1 MRKIGVLVVVA
12 FFAVAVGAQQAARE
26 LVYVPQKDVEER
38 IRKAPANSIGEQE
51 LNLIERT
58 PDHAGILLRRVLP
71 GKAEVHTTE
80 TDIWYVIDGGCILVT
95 GGTVVDPK
103 PEGTGQIRGT
113 GITGGTEWTL
123 SKGDFMRIP
132 NGMPH
137 WIKKIN
143 DGELVYTVVKYA
155 EPAK

>member
-1 MRKIGVLVVVA
+1 MRKVGALALVVL
-12 FFAVAVGAQQAARE
+12 FAVTVGAQAARE

-80 TDIWYVIDGGCILVT
+80 TDVWYVIDGGCVLVT

-113 GITGGTEWTL
+113 GITGGR
-123 SKGDFMRIP
+123 SGCCRRGISCGFRMGCRI
-132 NGMPH
+132 GLRRSTMGS
-137 WIKKIN
+137 WF
-143 DGELVYTVVKYA
+143 TRW
-155 EPAK
+155 